1 MAGRVRPN
9 AFEALIVDMERRL
22 RLLEQNQRSITIAG
36 KVRLYV
42 EETSGGH
49 KIMALNLQ
57 SGGPAVQIGPT
68 IT

>member
-1 MAGRVRPN
+1 MADRIRPN
-9 AFEALIVDMERRL
+9 ALEALLVEIDRRL
-22 RLLEQNQRSITIAG
+22 RLLEQNPRSITIAG
-36 KVRLYV
+36 KVRIYV
-42 EETSGGH
+42 EETTGGH